1 MKLKLSNILQI
12 VAAFFAILAIV
23 CLFLPGVT
31 IGNPQNLFGENVT
44 GSISL
49 IGLMFGCGPFK
60 MTVIDEAHVINYSG
74 SMSIF
79 GLLAFILLVVAIVLA
94 IVAIVMK
101 KSNLLIPA
109 GAVAVV
115 AGICVLLVM
124 VAGTASEGTAF
135 KDIMDLYN
143 FKLGIGSIL
152 FAVSAI
158 LGGGLLVASK
168 VMDTK

>member
-31 IGNPQNLFGENVT
+31 IGNPQNLLGENAT

-60 MTVIDEAHVINYSG
+60 ETFTDESHVINYSG
-74 SMSIF
+74 AMSIF
-79 GLLAFILLVVAIVLA
+79 GLFAFLLLIAAIILSIGAFII
-94 IVAIVMK
+94 K

-109 GAVAVV
+109 GVIAIV
-115 AGICVLLVM
+115 AGICALLVM
-124 VAGTASEGTAF
+124 VAGT
-135 KDIMDLYN
+135 DINGESFTSFMNEFD
-143 FKLGIGSIL
+143 FRLGIGTIL
-152 FAVSAI
+152 FAISTI
-158 LGGGLLVASK
+158 LGGGLLVLSK
-168 VMDTK
+168 TIKTK